1 MSIDQQATHRLSLDN
16 ISLAARTLDP
26 VFLNSPQFVSNGLST
41 KFGCDLT
48 LKLETANPIGSFKG
62 RGASFFIQQVVASN
76 RVRPMVCASAGN
88 FGQALAY
95 ACRSHDLPL
104 TVFAS
109 INANPL
115 KIAKMQAFGA
125 IIMLEGEDFDAAKLA
140 AHQWATNNNAWMVED
155 GREPE
160 ISEGAGSIAV
170 ELLQHGDTFDAV
182 LIPLGN
188 GALLTGIAR
197 WIKAHSPAT
206 KVFGISSVHAPA
218 MHDSWK
224 THCIIEYPTAQT
236 IADGIAVRIPIPEAV
251 SDMNNIV
258 NDVYLINESS
268 IITAMKLL
276 HKHERLLVEPAGA
289 VGLSALVE
297 HPSLRAFRRIATIV
311 CGNNITHDQ
320 QKSHLFAD

>member
-1 MSIDQQATHRLSLDN
+1 MSPNQHRLSLDH
-16 ISLAARTLDP
+16 ISLAAKTIDP
-26 VFLNSPQFVSNGLST
+26 VFLDSPQFISNGLSAN
-41 KFGCDLT
+41 FGCDLT

-62 RGASFFIQQVVASN
+62 RGASFFIQQVIASN

-95 ACRSHDLPL
+95 ACRSHGLPL

-109 INANPL
+109 IHANPL
-115 KIAKMQAFGA
+115 KVAKMRSFGA
-125 IIMLEGEDFDAAKLA
+125 TVVLEGEDFDAAKLA
-140 AHQWATNNNAWMVED
+140 ANQWATNNKTWMVED

-160 ISEGAGSIAV
+160 ISEGAGTIAV
-170 ELLQHGDTFDAV
+170 ELLHRGDTFDAI

-197 WIKAHSPAT
+197 WIKARAPAT

-224 THCIIEYPTAQT
+224 AHRIIEYPTAKT

-258 NDVYLINESS
+258 DDVYLINESS

-276 HKHERLLVEPAGA
+276 HEHERLLVEPAGA
-289 VGLSALVE
+289 VGLAALVE
-297 HPSLRAFRRIATIV
+297 HPTLSTFRRIATIV

-320 QKSHLFAD
+320 QRSHLFT

>member
-1 MSIDQQATHRLSLDN
+1 MSPNQQATHRLSLEN
-16 ISLAARTLDP
+16 ISLAAKTIDP
-26 VFLNSPQFVSNGLST
+26 VFLNSPQFISNSLSVN
-41 KFGCDLT
+41 FGCNLT

-62 RGASFFIQQVVASN
+62 RGASFFIQQVIASN
-76 RVRPMVCASAGN
+76 RLRPMVCASAGN

-95 ACRSHDLPL
+95 ACRSHGLPL

-109 INANPL
+109 IHANPL
-115 KIAKMQAFGA
+115 KIAKMRAFGA
-125 IIMLEGEDFDAAKLA
+125 TVILEGEDFDAAKLA
-140 AHQWATNNNAWMVED
+140 ASQWATNNNAWMVED

-170 ELLQHGDTFDAV
+170 ELLQRGDIFDAI

-197 WIKAHSPAT
+197 WIKAYSPNT

-224 THCIIEYPTAQT
+224 AHRIIEYPTAHT

-258 NDVYLINESS
+258 DDVYLINESS

-276 HKHERLLVEPAGA
+276 HEHERLLVEPAGA
-289 VGLSALVE
+289 VGLTALVE
-297 HPSLRAFRRIATIV
+297 HPALSTFKRVATIV
-311 CGNNITHDQ
+311 CGSNITQDQ
-320 QKSHLFAD
+320 QRSHLFT

>member
-1 MSIDQQATHRLSLDN
+1 MSPNQHRLSLDN
-16 ISLAARTLDP
+16 ISLAAKAIDP
-26 VFLNSPQFVSNGLST
+26 VFLNSPQFISDGLST
-41 KFGCDLT
+41 KFGCTLT

-62 RGASFFIQQVVASN
+62 ASFFIQQVIASN

-95 ACRSHDLPL
+95 ACRSHGLPL

-109 INANPL
+109 IHANPL
-115 KIAKMQAFGA
+115 KIAKMRAFGA
-125 IIMLEGEDFDAAKLA
+125 TVILEGEDFDAAKLA
-140 AHQWATNNNAWMVED
+140 AHQWATKHNAWMVED
-155 GREPE
+155 GRELE

-170 ELLQHGDTFDAV
+170 ELLQRGDTFDAI

-197 WIKAHSPAT
+197 WIKAHAPST

-224 THCIIEYPTAQT
+224 AHRIIEYPTAQT

-258 NDVYLINESS
+258 DDVYLINESS

-276 HKHERLLVEPAGA
+276 HEEERLLAEPAGA
-289 VGLSALVE
+289 VGLAALVE
-297 HPSLRAFRRIATIV
+297 HPTLRAFKRVATIV
-311 CGNNITHDQ
+311 CGNNITQDQ
-320 QKSHLFAD
+320 QRSHLFT